1 MKCKQLA
8 LRVLSTAAVL
18 SIVSSI
24 AAPVFA
30 ETYYIGNGYDL
41 NIEARD
47 DGKVYVNDHEDQDGE
62 ITIKGSA
69 GEDSLSEKNAEKK
82 EQETGENSGTEKQSV
97 TEGTPE
103 EKTSAEEGKTKKQ
116 DTPSEDSDEGNDPAN
131 EIKKDDVPP
140 AGENPQPKENTEP
153 EEKMIKKESASG
165 GENAPAALQSTAALQ
180 SAPEE
185 NTSVESSPVSNV
197 IKVVNNW
204 AEKTLKITLENVNI
218 KVNKKDD
225 KAAMSVSG
233 SGDTEINLKGNNVLD
248 STLSSGHAG
257 LEKADTLNPAGEETG
272 NGGKLI
278 ITASDNEQS
287 LTAKGARWAA
297 GIGGRANGV
306 AHSKA
311 EITGIEI
318 NGGKIYAE
326 GDSGG
331 EMNNDGG
338 GAGIGG
344 GSWTIGKVTIN
355 GGDITATGGV
365 DGGAGI
371 GGGKNNAGFVTINGG
386 DITATGGAGGGA
398 GIGGGKS
405 GAGFVTI
412 NEGTIHATG
421 GNDEGCGVGSG
432 KWGRNSNININGGN
446 VTASSTLGGAGIGG
460 TYSKVTIASGNVHA
474 TGGASGKNSSGILG
488 GGAGIGG
495 YGADVI
501 ITGGNVTATGTEGG
515 AGIGTPG
522 GKNDSNIAPGTIKI
536 GGAAQVA
543 ATGGSAV
550 SNNTYNY
557 SYNAGAAIGNGSAPN
572 SDVKGEEVEVVT
584 DNSTTATIVR
594 NPAGTSAGH
603 QHTWKVTSHEDATTE
618 HPGETVYH
626 CACGADRTDY
636 SPALPTPEPDNDTN
650 SGTNSEAGYA
660 PLTVLGADSFEQT
673 TENDRLIITVPEESA
688 SLTGSLAALRELESS
703 GIRTLVFRTR
713 HCESSVRLAELTAQ
727 GSDEAVFVLSHSGEN
742 ASLTLD
748 GRDLTSLLA

>member
-41 NIEARD
+41 KIEAKE
-47 DGKVYVNDHEDQDGE
+47 DGKVYVNNHEDQDGE

-185 NTSVESSPVSNV
+185 NTSAESSPVSNV

-204 AEKTLKITLENVNI
+204 ADKILKITLDNVNI
-218 KVNKKDD
+218 KTKD
-225 KAAMSVSG
+225 KSTAAAMSVSG
-233 SGDTEINLKGNNVLD
+233 SGDTEINLKGDNTLD
-248 STLSSGHAG
+248 STSSSGHAG

-474 TGGASGKNSSGILG
+474 AGGASGKNSSGILG

-495 YGADVI
+495 YGADVT
-501 ITGGNVTATGTEGG
+501 ITGGSVTATGTEGG

-536 GGAAQVA
+536 GGKAQVA

-572 SDVKGEEVEVVT
+572 SNVKGEEVEVVT

-594 NPAGTSAGH
+594 NPAGTSADH
-603 QHTWKVTSHEDATTE
+603 QHTWKVTSHKDATTE

-636 SPALPTPEPDNDTN
+636 SPALPDN
-650 SGTNSEAGYA
+650 GTNSYA
-660 PLTVLGADSFEQT
+660 PLTVLGTDSFEQT

-748 GRDLTSLLA
+748 SRDLTSLLA

>member
-30 ETYYIGNGYDL
+30 ETYYIGNGHDL
-41 NIEARD
+41 NIEARE
-47 DGKVYVNDHEDQDGE
+47 DGKVYVNDHEDQDGK

-69 GEDSLSEKNAEKK
+69 GEDSLSEKNEENKK
-82 EQETGENSGTEKQSV
+82 QETGENSGAEKQSV
-97 TEGTPE
+97 TDGTPG
-103 EKTSAEEGKTKKQ
+103 EKTSAKEGETKKPDTLSENSDKGNEGKDLAKEKKE
-116 DTPSEDSDEGNDPAN
+116 TNAP
-131 EIKKDDVPP
+131 V
-140 AGENPQPKENTEP
+140 AGENSQPKDTAEP

-165 GENAPAALQSTAALQ
+165 SENALTALQSTAALQ
-180 SAPEE
+180 SGAAPRRAPEE
-185 NTSVESSPVSNV
+185 NTSAEKSPVSNV

-204 AEKTLKITLENVNI
+204 KNNILKITLDNVNI
-218 KVNKKDD
+218 KVDKKED

-233 SGDTEINLKGNNVLD
+233 SGDTEINLKGDNTLD
-248 STLSSGHAG
+248 STMSSGHAG

-272 NGGKLI
+272 NDGKLI
-278 ITASDNEQS
+278 ITACDNEQN

-355 GGDITATGGV
+355 GGDITAIGGV

-474 TGGASGKNSSGILG
+474 AGGASGKNSSGILG

-495 YGADVI
+495 YGADVT

-536 GGAAQVA
+536 GGTAQVA

-572 SDVKGEEVEVVT
+572 SNVKGEEVEVVT

-594 NPAGTSAGH
+594 NPAGTSADH
-603 QHTWKVTSHEDATTE
+603 QHTWKVTSHKDATTE

-636 SPALPTPEPDNDTN
+636 SPALPDN
-650 SGTNSEAGYA
+650 GTNSYA

-673 TENDRLIITVPEESA
+673 TENDRLIIAVPEESA
-688 SLTGSLAALRELESS
+688 SLTGSLASLRELESS

-713 HCESSVRLAELTAQ
+713 HCESSVRLADLTAQ

>member
-41 NIEARD
+41 KIEAKE

-69 GEDSLSEKNAEKK
+69 GEDSLSKKNEENK

-97 TEGTPE
+97 TEETPG
-103 EKTSAEEGKTKKQ
+103 EKNSAEEGKTKKP
-116 DTPSEDSDEGNDPAN
+116 DTPPENSDEGEDSAN
-131 EIKKDDVPP
+131 EKKKDDALP
-140 AGENPQPKENTEP
+140 AGENPQPKDTAEP

-165 GENAPAALQSTAALQ
+165 SENTPAALQSTVALQ

-185 NTSVESSPVSNV
+185 NTSAEKSPVSNV
-197 IKVVNNW
+197 INVVNNW
-204 AEKTLKITLENVNI
+204 ADKILKITLDNVNI

-233 SGDTEINLKGNNVLD
+233 SGDTEINLKGDNTLD
-248 STLSSGHAG
+248 SSQSSGHAG

-326 GDSGG
+326 GDSGS
-331 EMNNDGG
+331 EMNSD
-338 GAGIGG
+338 A
-344 GSWTIGKVTIN
+344 
-355 GGDITATGGV
+355 
-365 DGGAGI
+365 GGAGI

-405 GAGFVTI
+405 SAGFVTI
-412 NEGTIHATG
+412 NEGRIHATG
-421 GNDEGCGVGSG
+421 GNDEGCGIGSG

-460 TYSKVTIASGNVHA
+460 TYSKVTMTSGNVHA

-495 YGADVI
+495 YGADVT
-501 ITGGNVTATGTEGG
+501 ITGGNVTATGAEGG
-515 AGIGTPG
+515 AGIGNPG
-522 GKNDSNIAPGTIKI
+522 GKKDSNIAPGMIKI
-536 GGAAQVA
+536 GGTAQVT
-543 ATGGSAV
+543 ATGGNAV
-550 SNNTYNY
+550 SNSTYNY

-572 SDVKGEEVEVVT
+572 SNVKGEEVEVVT

-594 NPAGTSAGH
+594 NPAGTSADH

-626 CACGADRTDY
+626 CACGAARTDY
-636 SPALPTPEPDNDTN
+636 SPALPDNSTN
-650 SGTNSEAGYA
+650 SYA

-673 TENDRLIITVPEESA
+673 TENDRLIIAAPEESA
-688 SLTGSLAALRELESS
+688 SLTSSLASLRELESS

-713 HCESSVRLAELTAQ
+713 HCESSVRLADLTAQ
-727 GSDEAVFVLSHSGEN
+727 GSDEAVFVLSHSGAN

>member
-30 ETYYIGNGYDL
+30 ETYYIGNGHDL
-41 NIEARD
+41 KIEAK
-47 DGKVYVNDHEDQDGE
+47 DGKVYVNDHEDKDRE
-62 ITIKGSA
+62 ITIKG
-69 GEDSLSEKNAEKK
+69 GTGKDSLSEKSEEKK
-82 EQETGENSGTEKQSV
+82 EQETGENSGAEKQTV
-97 TEGTPE
+97 TEETSG
-103 EKTSAEEGKTKKQ
+103 EKTSAEEGETKKQ
-116 DTPSEDSDEGNDPAN
+116 DASSENSDEEKESAN
-131 EIKKDDVPP
+131 EKKKDDAPS
-140 AGENPQPKENTEP
+140 AGESPQPEDTAEP
-153 EEKMIKKESASG
+153 EEEMIKKESASG
-165 GENAPAALQSTAALQ
+165 SENAPKALQSTVATR

-185 NTSVESSPVSNV
+185 NTSAENSPVSNV
-197 IKVVNNW
+197 ISVVNNW
-204 AEKTLKITLENVNI
+204 ADKILKITLDNVNI

-233 SGDTEINLKGNNVLD
+233 SGDTEINLKGDNTLD
-248 STLSSGHAG
+248 SSQSSGHAG

-326 GDSGG
+326 GDSGS
-331 EMNNDGG
+331 EMNSDAG

-405 GAGFVTI
+405 SAGFVTI
-412 NEGTIHATG
+412 NEGRIHATG
-421 GNDEGCGVGSG
+421 GNDEGCGIGSG

-460 TYSKVTIASGNVHA
+460 TYSKVTMTSGNVHA

-495 YGADVI
+495 YGADVT
-501 ITGGNVTATGTEGG
+501 ITGGNVTATGAEGG
-515 AGIGTPG
+515 AGIGNPG
-522 GKNDSNIAPGTIKI
+522 GKKDSNIAPGMIKI
-536 GGAAQVA
+536 GGTAQVT
-543 ATGGSAV
+543 ATGGNAV
-550 SNNTYNY
+550 SNSTYNY

-572 SDVKGEEVEVVT
+572 SNVKGEEVEVVT
-584 DNSTTATIVR
+584 GNSTTATIVR
-594 NPAGTSAGH
+594 NPAGTSADH

-636 SPALPTPEPDNDTN
+636 SPALPDN
-650 SGTNSEAGYA
+650 GTNSYA

-673 TENDRLIITVPEESA
+673 TENDRLIIAAPEESA
-688 SLTGSLAALRELESS
+688 SLTGSLASLRELESS

-713 HCESSVRLAELTAQ
+713 HCESSVRLADLTAQ
-727 GSDEAVFVLSHSGEN
+727 GSDEAVFVLSHSGAN

>member
-41 NIEARD
+41 KIEAKE

-82 EQETGENSGTEKQSV
+82 EQETGENSGAEKQSV
-97 TEGTPE
+97 TEGTPG
-103 EKTSAEEGKTKKQ
+103 EKTSAEEGETKKP
-116 DTPSEDSDEGNDPAN
+116 DTPPENSDEGNDPAN

-153 EEKMIKKESASG
+153 EEKMIKEESASG
-165 GENAPAALQSTAALQ
+165 SENALTALQSTAALQ
-180 SAPEE
+180 SGAALRSAPEE
-185 NTSVESSPVSNV
+185 NTSAEKSPVSNV
-197 IKVVNNW
+197 INVVNNW
-204 AEKTLKITLENVNI
+204 KNNILKITLDNVNI
-218 KVNKKDD
+218 KTKD
-225 KAAMSVSG
+225 KSTAAAMSVSG
-233 SGDTEINLKGNNVLD
+233 SGDTEINLKGDNTLD
-248 STLSSGHAG
+248 STSSSGHAG

-460 TYSKVTIASGNVHA
+460 TYSKVTITSGNVHA

-495 YGADVI
+495 YGADVT

-536 GGAAQVA
+536 GGKAQVA

-572 SDVKGEEVEVVT
+572 SNVKGEEVEVVT

-594 NPAGTSAGH
+594 NPAGTSADH
-603 QHTWKVTSHEDATTE
+603 QHTWKVTSHKDATTE

-636 SPALPTPEPDNDTN
+636 SPALPDN
-650 SGTNSEAGYA
+650 GTNSYA

-688 SLTGSLAALRELESS
+688 SLTGSLASLRELESS

-748 GRDLTSLLA
+748 SRDLTSLLA

>member
-1 MKCKQLA
+1 M
-8 LRVLSTAAVL
+8 
-18 SIVSSI
+18 
-24 AAPVFA
+24 
-30 ETYYIGNGYDL
+30 
-41 NIEARD
+41 
-47 DGKVYVNDHEDQDGE
+47 
-62 ITIKGSA
+62 
-69 GEDSLSEKNAEKK
+69 
-82 EQETGENSGTEKQSV
+82 
-97 TEGTPE
+97 
-103 EKTSAEEGKTKKQ
+103 
-116 DTPSEDSDEGNDPAN
+116 
-131 EIKKDDVPP
+131 
-140 AGENPQPKENTEP
+140 
-153 EEKMIKKESASG
+153 
-165 GENAPAALQSTAALQ
+165 
-180 SAPEE
+180 
-185 NTSVESSPVSNV
+185 
-197 IKVVNNW
+197 
-204 AEKTLKITLENVNI
+204 
-218 KVNKKDD
+218 
-225 KAAMSVSG
+225 
-233 SGDTEINLKGNNVLD
+233 
-248 STLSSGHAG
+248 
-257 LEKADTLNPAGEETG
+257 
-272 NGGKLI
+272 
-278 ITASDNEQS
+278 
-287 LTAKGARWAA
+287 
-297 GIGGRANGV
+297 
-306 AHSKA
+306 
-311 EITGIEI
+311 
-318 NGGKIYAE
+318 
-326 GDSGG
+326 
-331 EMNNDGG
+331 
-338 GAGIGG
+338 
-344 GSWTIGKVTIN
+344 
-355 GGDITATGGV
+355 
-365 DGGAGI
+365 
-371 GGGKNNAGFVTINGG
+371 TINGG

-412 NEGTIHATG
+412 NGGTIHATG

-474 TGGASGKNSSGILG
+474 AGGASGKNSSGILG

-495 YGADVI
+495 YGADVT
-501 ITGGNVTATGTEGG
+501 ITGGSVTATGTEGG

-536 GGAAQVA
+536 GGKAQVA

-594 NPAGTSAGH
+594 NPAGTSADH
-603 QHTWKVTSHEDATTE
+603 QHTWKVTGHKDATTE

-626 CACGADRTDY
+626 CECGADRTDY
-636 SPALPTPEPDNDTN
+636 SPALPDN
-650 SGTNSEAGYA
+650 GTNSYA

>member
-41 NIEARD
+41 KIEAKE

-69 GEDSLSEKNAEKK
+69 GEDSLSKKNEENK
-82 EQETGENSGTEKQSV
+82 EQETVENSGTEKQSV
-97 TEGTPE
+97 TEGTPG
-103 EKTSAEEGKTKKQ
+103 EKTSAEEGETNKP
-116 DTPSEDSDEGNDPAN
+116 DTPPENSDEGKDSAN

-140 AGENPQPKENTEP
+140 AGENLHPEDTTEP

-165 GENAPAALQSTAALQ
+165 SENTPAALQSTAALQ

-185 NTSVESSPVSNV
+185 NTSAEKSPVSNV
-197 IKVVNNW
+197 INVVNNW
-204 AEKTLKITLENVNI
+204 ADKILKITLDNVNI
-218 KVNKKDD
+218 KVNKEDD

-233 SGDTEINLKGNNVLD
+233 SGDTEINLKGDNTLD
-248 STLSSGHAG
+248 SSQSSGHAG

-326 GDSGG
+326 GDSGS
-331 EMNNDGG
+331 EMNSDAG

-405 GAGFVTI
+405 SAGFVTI
-412 NEGTIHATG
+412 NEGRIHATG
-421 GNDEGCGVGSG
+421 GNDEGCGIGSG

-460 TYSKVTIASGNVHA
+460 TYSKVTLTSGNVHA

-495 YGADVI
+495 YGADVT
-501 ITGGNVTATGTEGG
+501 ITGGNVTATGAEGG
-515 AGIGTPG
+515 AGIGNPG
-522 GKNDSNIAPGTIKI
+522 GKKDSNIAPGMIKI
-536 GGAAQVA
+536 GGTAQVT
-543 ATGGSAV
+543 ATGGNAV
-550 SNNTYNY
+550 SNSTYNY

-572 SDVKGEEVEVVT
+572 SNVKGEEVEVVT

-603 QHTWKVTSHEDATTE
+603 RHNWKVTSHEDATTE

-626 CACGADRTDY
+626 CACGAARTDY
-636 SPALPTPEPDNDTN
+636 SPALPDNSTN
-650 SGTNSEAGYA
+650 SYA

-673 TENDRLIITVPEESA
+673 TENDRLIIAAPEESA
-688 SLTGSLAALRELESS
+688 SLTGSLASLRELESS

-713 HCESSVRLAELTAQ
+713 HCESSVRLADLTAQ
-727 GSDEAVFVLSHSGEN
+727 GSDEAVFVLSHSGAN

>member
-41 NIEARD
+41 KIEAKE

-69 GEDSLSEKNAEKK
+69 GEDSLSEKNEENKK
-82 EQETGENSGTEKQSV
+82 QETVENSGTEKQSV
-97 TEGTPE
+97 TEETPG
-103 EKTSAEEGKTKKQ
+103 EKTSAEEGKTEKQ
-116 DTPSEDSDEGNDPAN
+116 DTPPENSDEGNDPAN
-131 EIKKDDVPP
+131 EIKKDDAPP
-140 AGENPQPKENTEP
+140 AGENPQPKDTAEP

-165 GENAPAALQSTAALQ
+165 SENTPAALQSTAALQ

-185 NTSVESSPVSNV
+185 NTSAEKSPVSNV
-197 IKVVNNW
+197 INVVNNW
-204 AEKTLKITLENVNI
+204 ADKILKITLDNVNI

-233 SGDTEINLKGNNVLD
+233 SGDTEINLKGDNTLD
-248 STLSSGHAG
+248 SSQSSGHAG

-326 GDSGG
+326 GDSGS
-331 EMNNDGG
+331 EMNSDAG

-371 GGGKNNAGFVTINGG
+371 GGGKNNAGFVTL
-386 DITATGGAGGGA
+386 
-398 GIGGGKS
+398 
-405 GAGFVTI
+405 
-412 NEGTIHATG
+412 NEGRIHATG
-421 GNDEGCGVGSG
+421 GNDEGCGIGSG

-460 TYSKVTIASGNVHA
+460 TYSKVTMTSGNVHA

-495 YGADVI
+495 YGADVT
-501 ITGGNVTATGTEGG
+501 ITGGNVTATGAEGG
-515 AGIGTPG
+515 AGIGNPG
-522 GKNDSNIAPGTIKI
+522 GKKDSNIAPGMIKI
-536 GGAAQVA
+536 GGTAQVT
-543 ATGGSAV
+543 ATGGNAV
-550 SNNTYNY
+550 SNSTYNY

-572 SDVKGEEVEVVT
+572 SNVKGEEVEVVT

-594 NPAGTSAGH
+594 NPAGTSADH

-626 CACGADRTDY
+626 CACGAARTDY
-636 SPALPTPEPDNDTN
+636 SPALPDNSTN
-650 SGTNSEAGYA
+650 SYA

-673 TENDRLIITVPEESA
+673 TENDRLIIAAPEESA
-688 SLTGSLAALRELESS
+688 SLTGSLASLRELESS

-713 HCESSVRLAELTAQ
+713 HCESSVRLADLTVQ
-727 GSDEAVFVLSHSGEN
+727 GSDEAVFVLSHSGAN

>member
-30 ETYYIGNGYDL
+30 ETYYIGNGHDL
-41 NIEARD
+41 KIEARN
-47 DGKVYVNDHEDQDGE
+47 DGEVYVNGHKDQDGE
-62 ITIKGSA
+62 ITINGGTGK
-69 GEDSLSEKNAEKK
+69 DSLSEDKK
-82 EQETGENSGTEKQSV
+82 EQETGENSGAEKQTV
-97 TEGTPE
+97 TEETPE

-116 DTPSEDSDEGNDPAN
+116 DTPSENSDEGKESAN
-131 EIKKDDVPP
+131 EKKKGDAPA
-140 AGENPQPKENTEP
+140 AGENPQPEDTAEP
-153 EEKMIKKESASG
+153 EDKAVKKEPASG
-165 GENAPAALQSTAALQ
+165 SENAPAALQSTAAPR

-185 NTSVESSPVSNV
+185 NTSVEKSPVSNV
-197 IKVVNNW
+197 INVVNNW
-204 AEKTLKITLENVNI
+204 ADKILKITLENVNI

-233 SGDTEINLKGNNVLD
+233 SGDTEVDLVGNNVLD
-248 STLSSGHAG
+248 SSQSSGHAG
-257 LEKADTLNPAGEETG
+257 LEKATTIDTKGDKTND
-272 NGGKLI
+272 GGKLI
-278 ITASDNEQS
+278 IDASDNEQS
-287 LTAKGARWAA
+287 LTAKGATWAA
-297 GIGGRANGV
+297 GIGGRAYGV
-306 AHSKA
+306 SHSKA

-331 EMNNDGG
+331 AVNNDAG

-355 GGDITATGGV
+355 GGDITAIGGV

-398 GIGGGKS
+398 GIGGGRGS
-405 GAGFVTI
+405 AGFVTI
-412 NEGTIHATG
+412 NKGTINATG
-421 GNDEGCGVGSG
+421 GNDEGCGIGSG

-460 TYSKVTIASGNVHA
+460 TYSKVTMTSGNVHA

-495 YGADVI
+495 YGADVT

-515 AGIGTPG
+515 AGIGNPG
-522 GKNDSNIAPGTIKI
+522 GKKDSNIAPGTIKI
-536 GGAAQVA
+536 GGTAQVT
-543 ATGGSAV
+543 ATGGKAV
-550 SNNTYNY
+550 SNSTGNY

-594 NPAGTSAGH
+594 NPAGTSADH
-603 QHTWKVTSHEDATTE
+603 QHTWKVTGHKDATTE

-626 CACGADRTDY
+626 CACGAARTDY
-636 SPALPTPEPDNDTN
+636 SPALPDNSTN
-650 SGTNSEAGYA
+650 SYA

-673 TENDRLIITVPEESA
+673 TENDRLIIAAPEESA
-688 SLTGSLAALRELESS
+688 SLTGSLASLRELESS

-713 HCESSVRLAELTAQ
+713 HCESSVRLADLTAQ
-727 GSDEAVFVLSHSGEN
+727 GSDEAVFVLSHSGAN

>member
-41 NIEARD
+41 KIEAKE

-69 GEDSLSEKNAEKK
+69 GEDSLSEKNEENKK
-82 EQETGENSGTEKQSV
+82 QETVENSGTEKQSV
-97 TEGTPE
+97 TEETPG
-103 EKTSAEEGKTKKQ
+103 EKTSAEEGKTEKQ
-116 DTPSEDSDEGNDPAN
+116 DTPPENSDEGNDPAN
-131 EIKKDDVPP
+131 EIKKDDAPP
-140 AGENPQPKENTEP
+140 AGENPQPKDTAEP

-165 GENAPAALQSTAALQ
+165 SENTPAALQSTAALQ

-185 NTSVESSPVSNV
+185 NTSAEKSPVSNV
-197 IKVVNNW
+197 INVVNNW
-204 AEKTLKITLENVNI
+204 ADKILKITLDNVNI

-233 SGDTEINLKGNNVLD
+233 SGDTEINLKGDNTLD
-248 STLSSGHAG
+248 SSQSSGHAG

-326 GDSGG
+326 GDSGS
-331 EMNNDGG
+331 EMNSDAG

-355 GGDITATGGV
+355 GGDITATGG
-365 DGGAGI
+365 
-371 GGGKNNAGFVTINGG
+371 
-386 DITATGGAGGGA
+386 AGGGA

-405 GAGFVTI
+405 SAGFVTI
-412 NEGTIHATG
+412 NEGRIHATG
-421 GNDEGCGVGSG
+421 GNDEGCGIGSG

-460 TYSKVTIASGNVHA
+460 TYSKVTMTSGNVHA

-495 YGADVI
+495 YGADVT
-501 ITGGNVTATGTEGG
+501 ITGGNVTATGAEGG
-515 AGIGTPG
+515 AGIGNPG
-522 GKNDSNIAPGTIKI
+522 GKKDSNIAPGMIKI
-536 GGAAQVA
+536 GGTAQVT
-543 ATGGSAV
+543 ATGGNAV
-550 SNNTYNY
+550 SNSTYNY

-572 SDVKGEEVEVVT
+572 SNVKGEEVEVVT

-603 QHTWKVTSHEDATTE
+603 RHNWKVTSHEDATTE

-626 CACGADRTDY
+626 CACGAARTDY
-636 SPALPTPEPDNDTN
+636 SPALPDNSTN
-650 SGTNSEAGYA
+650 SYA

-673 TENDRLIITVPEESA
+673 TENDRLIIAAPEESA
-688 SLTGSLAALRELESS
+688 SLTGSLASLRELESS

-713 HCESSVRLAELTAQ
+713 HCESSVRLADLTAQ
-727 GSDEAVFVLSHSGEN
+727 GSDEAVFVLSHSGAN

>member
-1 MKCKQLA
+1 MRAYQLPGFGPGRSCRGCVKSNRRFFMKCKQLA

-41 NIEARD
+41 KIEAKE

-69 GEDSLSEKNAEKK
+69 GADSLSEKNEENKK
-82 EQETGENSGTEKQSV
+82 QETVENSGTEKQSV
-97 TEGTPE
+97 TEETPG
-103 EKTSAEEGKTKKQ
+103 EKTSAEEGKTEKQ
-116 DTPSEDSDEGNDPAN
+116 DTPPENSDEGNDPAN
-131 EIKKDDVPP
+131 EIKKDDAPP
-140 AGENPQPKENTEP
+140 AGENPQPKDTAEP

-165 GENAPAALQSTAALQ
+165 SENTPAALQSTAALQ

-185 NTSVESSPVSNV
+185 NTSAEKSPVSNV
-197 IKVVNNW
+197 INVVNNW
-204 AEKTLKITLENVNI
+204 ADKILKITLDNVNI

-233 SGDTEINLKGNNVLD
+233 SGDTEINLKGDNTLD
-248 STLSSGHAG
+248 SSQSSGHAG

-326 GDSGG
+326 GDSGS
-331 EMNNDGG
+331 EMNSDAG

-355 GGDITATGGV
+355 GGDITATGG
-365 DGGAGI
+365 
-371 GGGKNNAGFVTINGG
+371 
-386 DITATGGAGGGA
+386 AGGGA

-405 GAGFVTI
+405 SAGFVTI
-412 NEGTIHATG
+412 NEGRIHATG
-421 GNDEGCGVGSG
+421 GNDEGCGIGSG

-460 TYSKVTIASGNVHA
+460 TYSKVTMTSGNVHA

-495 YGADVI
+495 YGADVT
-501 ITGGNVTATGTEGG
+501 ITGGNVTATGAEGG
-515 AGIGTPG
+515 AGIGNPG
-522 GKNDSNIAPGTIKI
+522 GKKDSNIAPGMIKI
-536 GGAAQVA
+536 GGTAQVT
-543 ATGGSAV
+543 ATGGNAV
-550 SNNTYNY
+550 SNSTYNY

-572 SDVKGEEVEVVT
+572 SNVKGEEVEVVT

-603 QHTWKVTSHEDATTE
+603 RHNWKVTSHEDATTE

-626 CACGADRTDY
+626 CACGAARTDY
-636 SPALPTPEPDNDTN
+636 SPALPDNSTN
-650 SGTNSEAGYA
+650 SYA

-673 TENDRLIITVPEESA
+673 TENDRLIIAAPEESA
-688 SLTGSLAALRELESS
+688 SLTGSLASLRELESS

-713 HCESSVRLAELTAQ
+713 HCESSVRLADLTAQ
-727 GSDEAVFVLSHSGEN
+727 GSDEAVFVLSHSGAN

>member
-30 ETYYIGNGYDL
+30 ETYYIGNNYDL
-41 NIEARD
+41 KIEAKD
-47 DGKVYVNDHEDQDGE
+47 DGKVYVNDHEDKDGE
-62 ITIKGSA
+62 ITIKG
-69 GEDSLSEKNAEKK
+69 GTGKDSLSEKNEEKK
-82 EQETGENSGTEKQSV
+82 EQETGENSGAEKQNV
-97 TEGTPE
+97 TEETPG
-103 EKTSAEEGKTKKQ
+103 EKTSADEGETKKQ
-116 DTPSEDSDEGNDPAN
+116 DAPSENSDEGKDSAN
-131 EIKKDDVPP
+131 ENKKDDVPA
-140 AGENPQPKENTEP
+140 AGESPQPKDAAEP
-153 EEKMIKKESASG
+153 EEKTIKKGSASG
-165 GENAPAALQSTAALQ
+165 SETAPETLQSTAATRSGAAPQ
-180 SAPEE
+180 SEPEE
-185 NTSVESSPVSNV
+185 NTSAEKSPVSNV
-197 IKVVNNW
+197 INVVNNW
-204 AEKTLKITLENVNI
+204 ADKILKITLDNVNI
-218 KVNKKDD
+218 KVDSKAD

-233 SGDTEINLKGNNVLD
+233 SGDTEVNLVGNNVLD
-248 STLSSGHAG
+248 SSQSSGHAG
-257 LEKADTLNPAGEETG
+257 LEKATTIDTTG
-272 NGGKLI
+272 NKTNDGGKLI
-278 ITASDNEQS
+278 IDASDNEQS
-287 LTAKGARWAA
+287 LTAKGATWAA
-297 GIGGRANGV
+297 GIGGRAYGV

-326 GDSGG
+326 GDSCGAK
-331 EMNNDGG
+331 NNDAG

-355 GGDITATGGV
+355 GGDITAIGGV

-398 GIGGGKS
+398 GIGGGRGS
-405 GAGFVTI
+405 AGFVTI
-412 NEGTIHATG
+412 NKGTINATG
-421 GNDEGCGVGSG
+421 GNDEGCGIGSG

-460 TYSKVTIASGNVHA
+460 TYSKVTITSGNVHA

-495 YGADVI
+495 YGADVT
-501 ITGGNVTATGTEGG
+501 ITGGNVTATGTDGG
-515 AGIGTPG
+515 AGIGNPG
-522 GKNDSNIAPGTIKI
+522 GKKDSNIAPGTIKI
-536 GGAAQVA
+536 GGTAQVT
-543 ATGGSAV
+543 ATGGKAV
-550 SNNTYNY
+550 SNSTDNY
-557 SYNAGAAIGNGSAPN
+557 SYNAGAAIGNGSAPDSN
-572 SDVKGEEVEVVT
+572 VKGEEVEVVT

-594 NPAGTSAGH
+594 NPAGTSADH
-603 QHTWKVTSHEDATTE
+603 QHTWKVTGHKDATTE

-626 CACGADRTDY
+626 CECGADRTDY
-636 SPALPTPEPDNDTN
+636 SPALPDN
-650 SGTNSEAGYA
+650 GTNSYA

-713 HCESSVRLAELTAQ
+713 HCESSVQLADLTAQ
-727 GSDEAVFVLSHSGEN
+727 GSDETVFVLSHSGEN

-748 GRDLTSLLA
+748 GRDLTGLLA

>member
-41 NIEARD
+41 KIEAKE

-69 GEDSLSEKNAEKK
+69 GEDSLSKKNEENK
-82 EQETGENSGTEKQSV
+82 EQETVENSGTEKQSV
-97 TEGTPE
+97 TEGTPG
-103 EKTSAEEGKTKKQ
+103 EKTSAEEGETNKP
-116 DTPSEDSDEGNDPAN
+116 DTPPENSDEGKDSAN

-140 AGENPQPKENTEP
+140 AGENLHPEDTTEP

-165 GENAPAALQSTAALQ
+165 SENTPAALQSTAALQ

-185 NTSVESSPVSNV
+185 NTSAEKSPVSNV
-197 IKVVNNW
+197 INVVNNW
-204 AEKTLKITLENVNI
+204 ADKILKITLDNVNI

-233 SGDTEINLKGNNVLD
+233 SGDTEINLKGDNTLD
-248 STLSSGHAG
+248 SSQSSGHAG

-326 GDSGG
+326 GDSGS
-331 EMNNDGG
+331 EMNSDAG

-371 GGGKNNAGFVTINGG
+371 GGGKN
-386 DITATGGAGGGA
+386 
-398 GIGGGKS
+398 S
-405 GAGFVTI
+405 AGFVTI
-412 NEGTIHATG
+412 NEGRIHATG
-421 GNDEGCGVGSG
+421 GNDEGCGIGSG

-460 TYSKVTIASGNVHA
+460 TYSKVTMTSGNVHA

-495 YGADVI
+495 YGADVT
-501 ITGGNVTATGTEGG
+501 ITGGNVTATGAEGG
-515 AGIGTPG
+515 AGIGNPG
-522 GKNDSNIAPGTIKI
+522 GKKDSNIAPGMIKI
-536 GGAAQVA
+536 GGTAQVT
-543 ATGGSAV
+543 ATGGNAV
-550 SNNTYNY
+550 SNSTYNY

-572 SDVKGEEVEVVT
+572 SNVKGEEVEVVT

-603 QHTWKVTSHEDATTE
+603 RHNWKVTSHEDATTE

-626 CACGADRTDY
+626 CACGAARTDY
-636 SPALPTPEPDNDTN
+636 SPALPDNSTN
-650 SGTNSEAGYA
+650 SYA

-673 TENDRLIITVPEESA
+673 TENDRLIIAAPEESA
-688 SLTGSLAALRELESS
+688 SLTGSLASLRELESS

-713 HCESSVRLAELTAQ
+713 HCESSVRLADLTAQ
-727 GSDEAVFVLSHSGEN
+727 GSDEAVFVLSHSGAN

>member
-41 NIEARD
+41 KIEAKE

-69 GEDSLSEKNAEKK
+69 GEDSLSKKNEENK

-97 TEGTPE
+97 TEETPG
-103 EKTSAEEGKTKKQ
+103 EKTSAEEGETNKP
-116 DTPSEDSDEGNDPAN
+116 DTPPENSDEGNDPAN
-131 EIKKDDVPP
+131 EIKKDDAPP

-153 EEKMIKKESASG
+153 KEKMIKKESAPG
-165 GENAPAALQSTAALQ
+165 GENAPTALQSTAALQ
-180 SAPEE
+180 SGAAPRRAPEE
-185 NTSVESSPVSNV
+185 NTSAEKSPVSNV
-197 IKVVNNW
+197 INVVNNW
-204 AEKTLKITLENVNI
+204 ADKILKITLDNVNI

-233 SGDTEINLKGNNVLD
+233 SGDTEINLKGDNTLD
-248 STLSSGHAG
+248 SSQSSGHAG

-306 AHSKA
+306 AYSKA

-326 GDSGG
+326 GDSGS
-331 EMNNDGG
+331 EMNSDAG

-405 GAGFVTI
+405 SAGFVTI
-412 NEGTIHATG
+412 NEGRIHATG
-421 GNDEGCGVGSG
+421 GNDEGCGIGSG

-460 TYSKVTIASGNVHA
+460 TYSKVTMTSGNVHA

-495 YGADVI
+495 YGADVT
-501 ITGGNVTATGTEGG
+501 ITGGNVTATGAEGG

-536 GGAAQVA
+536 GGAAQVT

-594 NPAGTSAGH
+594 NPAGTSADH
-603 QHTWKVTSHEDATTE
+603 QHTWKVTGHKDATTE

-626 CACGADRTDY
+626 CECGADRTDY
-636 SPALPTPEPDNDTN
+636 SPALPDN
-650 SGTNSEAGYA
+650 GTNSYA

-673 TENDRLIITVPEESA
+673 TENDRLIIAVPEESA
-688 SLTGSLAALRELESS
+688 SLTGSLASLRELESS

-713 HCESSVRLAELTAQ
+713 HCESSVRLADLTVQ

>member
-41 NIEARD
+41 KIEAKE

-69 GEDSLSEKNAEKK
+69 GEDSLSEKNEENKK
-82 EQETGENSGTEKQSV
+82 QETVENSGTEKQSV
-97 TEGTPE
+97 TEETPG
-103 EKTSAEEGKTKKQ
+103 EKTSAEEGKTEKQ
-116 DTPSEDSDEGNDPAN
+116 DTPPENSDEGNDPAN
-131 EIKKDDVPP
+131 EIKKDDAPP
-140 AGENPQPKENTEP
+140 AGENPQPKDTAEP

-165 GENAPAALQSTAALQ
+165 SENTPAALQSTAALQ

-185 NTSVESSPVSNV
+185 NTSAEKSPVSNV
-197 IKVVNNW
+197 INVVNNW
-204 AEKTLKITLENVNI
+204 ADKILKITLDNVNI

-233 SGDTEINLKGNNVLD
+233 SGDTEINLKGDNTLD
-248 STLSSGHAG
+248 SSQSSGHAG

-278 ITASDNEQS
+278 ITACDNEQN

-355 GGDITATGGV
+355 GGDITAIGGV

-474 TGGASGKNSSGILG
+474 AGGASGKNSSGILG

-495 YGADVI
+495 YGADVT

-536 GGAAQVA
+536 GGKAQVA

-572 SDVKGEEVEVVT
+572 SNVKGEEVEVVT

-594 NPAGTSAGH
+594 NPAGTSADH
-603 QHTWKVTSHEDATTE
+603 QHTWKVTSHKDATTE

-636 SPALPTPEPDNDTN
+636 SPALPDN
-650 SGTNSEAGYA
+650 GTNSYA

-713 HCESSVRLAELTAQ
+713 HCESSVRLADLTAQ

>member
-41 NIEARD
+41 KIEAKE

-69 GEDSLSEKNAEKK
+69 GEDSLSKKNEENK

-97 TEGTPE
+97 TEETPG
-103 EKTSAEEGKTKKQ
+103 EKNSAEEGKTKKP
-116 DTPSEDSDEGNDPAN
+116 DTPPENSDEGEDSAN
-131 EIKKDDVPP
+131 EKKKDDALP
-140 AGENPQPKENTEP
+140 AGENPQPKDTAEP

-165 GENAPAALQSTAALQ
+165 SENTPAALQSTVALQ

-185 NTSVESSPVSNV
+185 NTSAEKSPVSNV
-197 IKVVNNW
+197 INVVNNW
-204 AEKTLKITLENVNI
+204 ADKILKITLDNVNI

-233 SGDTEINLKGNNVLD
+233 SGDTEINLKGDNTLD
-248 STLSSGHAG
+248 SSQSSGHAG

-326 GDSGG
+326 GDSGS
-331 EMNNDGG
+331 EMNSDAG

-371 GGGKNNAGFVTINGG
+371 GGGKNNAGFVTIN
-386 DITATGGAGGGA
+386 
-398 GIGGGKS
+398 
-405 GAGFVTI
+405 
-412 NEGTIHATG
+412 EGRIHATG
-421 GNDEGCGVGSG
+421 GNDEGCGIGSG

-460 TYSKVTIASGNVHA
+460 TYSKVTMTSGNVHA

-495 YGADVI
+495 YGADVT
-501 ITGGNVTATGTEGG
+501 ITGGNVTATGAEGG
-515 AGIGTPG
+515 AGIGNPG
-522 GKNDSNIAPGTIKI
+522 GKKDSNIAPGMIKI
-536 GGAAQVA
+536 GGTAQVT
-543 ATGGSAV
+543 ATGGNAV
-550 SNNTYNY
+550 SNSTYNY

-572 SDVKGEEVEVVT
+572 SNVKGEEVEVVT

-594 NPAGTSAGH
+594 NPAGTSADH

-626 CACGADRTDY
+626 CACGAARTDY
-636 SPALPTPEPDNDTN
+636 SPALPDNSTN
-650 SGTNSEAGYA
+650 SYA

-673 TENDRLIITVPEESA
+673 TENDRLIIAAPEESA
-688 SLTGSLAALRELESS
+688 SLTGSLASLRELESS

-713 HCESSVRLAELTAQ
+713 HCESSVRLADLTAQ
-727 GSDEAVFVLSHSGEN
+727 GSDEAVFVLSHSGAN

>member
-1 MKCKQLA
+1 MKRKQLA

-30 ETYYIGNGYDL
+30 ETYYIGNGHDL
-41 NIEARD
+41 KIEAKD
-47 DGKVYVNDHEDQDGE
+47 DGKVYVNDHEDKDGE

-165 GENAPAALQSTAALQ
+165 GENAPTALQSTAALQ
-180 SAPEE
+180 SGAALQSAPEG

-272 NGGKLI
+272 NDGKLI

-297 GIGGRANGV
+297 CIGGRANGV

-311 EITGIEI
+311 EITGIVI

-326 GDSGG
+326 GDSGS
-331 EMNNDGG
+331 EMNSDAG

-371 GGGKNNAGFVTINGG
+371 GGGKNNAGFVTIN
-386 DITATGGAGGGA
+386 
-398 GIGGGKS
+398 
-405 GAGFVTI
+405 
-412 NEGTIHATG
+412 EGRIHATG
-421 GNDEGCGVGSG
+421 GNDEGCGIGSG

-460 TYSKVTIASGNVHA
+460 TYSKVTMTSGNVHA

-495 YGADVI
+495 YGADVT
-501 ITGGNVTATGTEGG
+501 ITGGNVTATGAEGG
-515 AGIGTPG
+515 AGIGNPG
-522 GKNDSNIAPGTIKI
+522 GKKDSNIAPGMIKI
-536 GGAAQVA
+536 GGTAQVT
-543 ATGGSAV
+543 ATGGNAV
-550 SNNTYNY
+550 SNSTYNY

-572 SDVKGEEVEVVT
+572 SNVKGEEVEVVT

-594 NPAGTSAGH
+594 NPAGTSADH

-636 SPALPTPEPDNDTN
+636 SPALPDN
-650 SGTNSEAGYA
+650 GTNSYA

-673 TENDRLIITVPEESA
+673 TENDRLIIAAPEESA
-688 SLTGSLAALRELESS
+688 SLTGSLASLRELESS

-713 HCESSVRLAELTAQ
+713 HCESSVRLADLTAQ

>member
-41 NIEARD
+41 KIEAKE

-69 GEDSLSEKNAEKK
+69 GEDSLSKKNEENK
-82 EQETGENSGTEKQSV
+82 EQETVENSGTEKQSV
-97 TEGTPE
+97 TEGTPG
-103 EKTSAEEGKTKKQ
+103 EKTSAEEGETNKP
-116 DTPSEDSDEGNDPAN
+116 DTPPENSDEGKDSAN

-140 AGENPQPKENTEP
+140 AGENLHPEDTTEP

-165 GENAPAALQSTAALQ
+165 SENTPAALQSTAALQ

-185 NTSVESSPVSNV
+185 NTSAEKSPVSNV
-197 IKVVNNW
+197 INVVNNW
-204 AEKTLKITLENVNI
+204 ADKILKITLDNVNI
-218 KVNKKDD
+218 KVNKKDDKAKDD

-233 SGDTEINLKGNNVLD
+233 SGDTEINLKGDNTLD
-248 STLSSGHAG
+248 SSQSSGHAG

-326 GDSGG
+326 GDSGS
-331 EMNNDGG
+331 EMYSDAG

-355 GGDITATGGV
+355 GGDITATGG
-365 DGGAGI
+365 
-371 GGGKNNAGFVTINGG
+371 
-386 DITATGGAGGGA
+386 AGGGA

-405 GAGFVTI
+405 SAGFVTI
-412 NEGTIHATG
+412 NEGRIHATG
-421 GNDEGCGVGSG
+421 GNDEGCGIGSG

-460 TYSKVTIASGNVHA
+460 TYSKVTMTSGNVNA

-495 YGADVI
+495 YGADVT
-501 ITGGNVTATGTEGG
+501 ITGGNVTATGAEGG
-515 AGIGTPG
+515 AGIGNPG
-522 GKNDSNIAPGTIKI
+522 GKEDSNIAPGMIKI
-536 GGAAQVA
+536 GGTAQVT
-543 ATGGSAV
+543 ATGGNAV
-550 SNNTYNY
+550 SNYNY

-572 SDVKGEEVEVVT
+572 SNVKGEEVEVVT

-603 QHTWKVTSHEDATTE
+603 RHNWKVTSHEDATTE

-626 CACGADRTDY
+626 CGCGAARTDY
-636 SPALPTPEPDNDTN
+636 SPALPDNSTN
-650 SGTNSEAGYA
+650 SYA

-673 TENDRLIITVPEESA
+673 TENDRLIIAAPEESA
-688 SLTGSLAALRELESS
+688 SLTGSLASLRELESS

-713 HCESSVRLAELTAQ
+713 HCESSVRLADLTAQ
-727 GSDEAVFVLSHSGEN
+727 GSDEAVFVLSHSGAN

>member
-30 ETYYIGNGYDL
+30 ETYYIGNGHDL
-41 NIEARD
+41 NIEARE
-47 DGKVYVNDHEDQDGE
+47 DGKVYVNDHEDKDGK

-69 GEDSLSEKNAEKK
+69 GEDSLSEKNEENKK
-82 EQETGENSGTEKQSV
+82 QETGENSGAEKQSV
-97 TEGTPE
+97 TDGTPG
-103 EKTSAEEGKTKKQ
+103 EKTSAEEGETKKQ
-116 DTPSEDSDEGNDPAN
+116 DTPSENSDEGKESVN
-131 EIKKDDVPP
+131 EKKKDDAPA
-140 AGENPQPKENTEP
+140 AGEKTQPEDTAEP
-153 EEKMIKKESASG
+153 EEKTVKKESASG
-165 GENAPAALQSTAALQ
+165 GENALTALQSGAALR

-185 NTSVESSPVSNV
+185 NTSAEKSPVSNV

-204 AEKTLKITLENVNI
+204 KNNILKITLDNVNI
-218 KVNKKDD
+218 KVDKKED

-248 STLSSGHAG
+248 STVSSGHAG

-272 NGGKLI
+272 NDGKLI
-278 ITASDNEQS
+278 ITACDNEQN

-331 EMNNDGG
+331 EMNND
-338 GAGIGG
+338 
-344 GSWTIGKVTIN
+344 
-355 GGDITATGGV
+355 
-365 DGGAGI
+365 
-371 GGGKNNAGFVTINGG
+371 
-386 DITATGGAGGGA
+386 GGGA

-474 TGGASGKNSSGILG
+474 AGGASGKNSSGILG

-495 YGADVI
+495 YGADVT
-501 ITGGNVTATGTEGG
+501 ITGGSVTATGTEGG

-536 GGAAQVA
+536 GGKAQVA

-572 SDVKGEEVEVVT
+572 SNVKGEEVEVVT

-594 NPAGTSAGH
+594 NPAGTSADH
-603 QHTWKVTSHEDATTE
+603 QHTWKVTSHKDATTE

-636 SPALPTPEPDNDTN
+636 SPALPDN
-650 SGTNSEAGYA
+650 GTNSYA
-660 PLTVLGADSFEQT
+660 PLTVLGADSFEQI

-713 HCESSVRLAELTAQ
+713 HCESSVRLADLTAQ

>member
-30 ETYYIGNGYDL
+30 ETYYIGNGHDL
-41 NIEARD
+41 NIEARE
-47 DGKVYVNDHEDQDGE
+47 DGKVYVNDHEDRDGE

-69 GEDSLSEKNAEKK
+69 GEDSLSKKNEENKK
-82 EQETGENSGTEKQSV
+82 QETGENSGTEKQSV
-97 TEGTPE
+97 TGETPE
-103 EKTSAEEGKTKKQ
+103 EKNSAEEGETKKP
-116 DTPSEDSDEGNDPAN
+116 DTLSENSDKGNEGKDLAKEKKETNAPA
-131 EIKKDDVPP
+131 
-140 AGENPQPKENTEP
+140 AGENSQPKDTAEP

-165 GENAPAALQSTAALQ
+165 SENALTALQSTAALQ
-180 SAPEE
+180 SGAAPRRAPEE
-185 NTSVESSPVSNV
+185 NTLAEKSPVSNV

-204 AEKTLKITLENVNI
+204 AEKTLKITLDNVNI
-218 KVNKKDD
+218 KVKD
-225 KAAMSVSG
+225 KSAAAAMSVSG
-233 SGDTEINLKGNNVLD
+233 SGDTEINLKGDNTLD
-248 STLSSGHAG
+248 SRGAHSSGLNGCAG
-257 LEKADTLNPAGEETG
+257 LEKADTIDPYGNETG

-278 ITASDNEQS
+278 ITASDNKQS
-287 LTAKGARWAA
+287 LTAWGSDFAA
-297 GIGGRANGV
+297 GIGGHSNGKRD
-306 AHSKA
+306 SKA
-311 EITGIEI
+311 QVTGIEI
-318 NGGKIYAE
+318 NGGTIVAQ
-326 GDSGG
+326 GG
-331 EMNNDGG
+331 QS

-344 GSWTIGKVTIN
+344 GSWTGGEVTIN
-355 GGDITATGGV
+355 GGNVTATGGKQ
-365 DGGAGI
+365 GFGI
-371 GGGKNNAGFVTINGG
+371 
-386 DITATGGAGGGA
+386 
-398 GIGGGKS
+398 
-405 GAGFVTI
+405 
-412 NEGTIHATG
+412 
-421 GNDEGCGVGSG
+421 GSG
-432 KWGRNSNININGGN
+432 KYARGSDVRINGGN
-446 VTASSTLGGAGIGG
+446 VTASSTLGAAGIGG
-460 TYSKVTIASGNVHA
+460 TNSKVTITNGTVHA
-474 TGGASGKNSSGILG
+474 TGGKATSDNVG

-495 YGADVI
+495 YGTSVTI
-501 ITGGNVTATGTEGG
+501 NGGNVTATGTEGG
-515 AGIGTPG
+515 AGIGQPG
-522 GKNDSNIAPGTIKI
+522 GTRDGFKPGTMEISGAAKVTAT
-536 GGAAQVA
+536 GGAAVNG
-543 ATGGSAV
+543 TGF
-550 SNNTYNY
+550 NY
-557 SYNAGAAIGNGSAPN
+557 SAGAAISDGGSEKSNA
-572 SDVKGEEVEVVT
+572 KGEEVEVVT

-603 QHTWKVTSHEDATTE
+603 QHTWKFTSHEDATTE

-713 HCESSVRLAELTAQ
+713 HCESSVRLADLTAQ

>member
-41 NIEARD
+41 KIEAKE

-69 GEDSLSEKNAEKK
+69 GEDSLSKKNEENK
-82 EQETGENSGTEKQSV
+82 EQETVENSGTEKQSV
-97 TEGTPE
+97 TEGTPG
-103 EKTSAEEGKTKKQ
+103 EKTSAEEGETNKP
-116 DTPSEDSDEGNDPAN
+116 DTPPENSDEGKDSAN

-140 AGENPQPKENTEP
+140 AGENLHPEDTTEP

-165 GENAPAALQSTAALQ
+165 SENTPAALQSTAALQ

-185 NTSVESSPVSNV
+185 NTSAEKSPVSNV
-197 IKVVNNW
+197 INVVNNW
-204 AEKTLKITLENVNI
+204 ADKILKITLDNVNI

-233 SGDTEINLKGNNVLD
+233 SGDTEINLKGDNTLD
-248 STLSSGHAG
+248 SSQSSGHAG

-326 GDSGG
+326 GDSGS
-331 EMNNDGG
+331 EMNSDAG

-371 GGGKNNAGFVTINGG
+371 GGGKNNAGFVTIN
-386 DITATGGAGGGA
+386 
-398 GIGGGKS
+398 
-405 GAGFVTI
+405 
-412 NEGTIHATG
+412 EGRIHATG
-421 GNDEGCGVGSG
+421 GNDEGCGIGSG

-460 TYSKVTIASGNVHA
+460 TYSKVTMTSGNVHA

-495 YGADVI
+495 YGADVT
-501 ITGGNVTATGTEGG
+501 ITGGNVTATGAEGG
-515 AGIGTPG
+515 AGIGNPG
-522 GKNDSNIAPGTIKI
+522 GKKDSNIAPGMIKI
-536 GGAAQVA
+536 GGTAQVT
-543 ATGGSAV
+543 ATGGNAV
-550 SNNTYNY
+550 SNSTYNY

-572 SDVKGEEVEVVT
+572 SNVKGEEVEVVT

-594 NPAGTSAGH
+594 NPAGTSADH

-626 CACGADRTDY
+626 CACGAARTDY
-636 SPALPTPEPDNDTN
+636 SPALPDNSTN
-650 SGTNSEAGYA
+650 SYA

-673 TENDRLIITVPEESA
+673 TENDRLIIAAPEESA
-688 SLTGSLAALRELESS
+688 SLTGSLASLRELESS

-713 HCESSVRLAELTAQ
+713 HCESSVRLADLTAQ
-727 GSDEAVFVLSHSGEN
+727 GSDEAVFVLSHSGAN

>member
-41 NIEARD
+41 KIEAKE
-47 DGKVYVNDHEDQDGE
+47 DGKVYVNNHEDQDGE

-82 EQETGENSGTEKQSV
+82 EQETVKNSGTEKQSV
-97 TEGTPE
+97 TEETPG
-103 EKTSAEEGKTKKQ
+103 EKTSAEEGETKKP
-116 DTPSEDSDEGNDPAN
+116 DTPPENSDEGEDSAD
-131 EIKKDDVPP
+131 EKKKDDALP
-140 AGENPQPKENTEP
+140 AGENPQPKDTAEP

-165 GENAPAALQSTAALQ
+165 SENTLAALQSGAALR

-185 NTSVESSPVSNV
+185 NTSAEKSPVSNV
-197 IKVVNNW
+197 INVVNNW
-204 AEKTLKITLENVNI
+204 ADKILKITLDNVNI
-218 KVNKKDD
+218 KTKD
-225 KAAMSVSG
+225 KSAAAAMSVSG

-248 STLSSGHAG
+248 STVSSGHAG

-272 NGGKLI
+272 NDGKLI
-278 ITASDNEQS
+278 ITACDNEQN

-355 GGDITATGGV
+355 GGDITAIGGV

-474 TGGASGKNSSGILG
+474 AGGASGKNSSGILG

-495 YGADVI
+495 YGADVT
-501 ITGGNVTATGTEGG
+501 ITGGSVTATGTEGG

-536 GGAAQVA
+536 GGKAQVA

-594 NPAGTSAGH
+594 NPAGTSADH
-603 QHTWKVTSHEDATTE
+603 QHTWKVTGHKDATTE

-626 CACGADRTDY
+626 CECGADRTDY
-636 SPALPTPEPDNDTN
+636 SPALPDN
-650 SGTNSEAGYA
+650 GTNSYA

>member
-41 NIEARD
+41 KIEAKE
-47 DGKVYVNDHEDQDGE
+47 DGKVYVNNHEDQDGE

-82 EQETGENSGTEKQSV
+82 EQETVKNSGTEKQSV
-97 TEGTPE
+97 TEETPG
-103 EKTSAEEGKTKKQ
+103 EKTSAEEGETKKP
-116 DTPSEDSDEGNDPAN
+116 DTPPENSDEGEDSAD
-131 EIKKDDVPP
+131 EKKKDDALP
-140 AGENPQPKENTEP
+140 AGENPQPKDTAEP

-165 GENAPAALQSTAALQ
+165 SENTLAALQSGAALR

-185 NTSVESSPVSNV
+185 NTSAEKSPVSNV
-197 IKVVNNW
+197 INVVNNW
-204 AEKTLKITLENVNI
+204 ADKILKITLDNVNI
-218 KVNKKDD
+218 KTKD
-225 KAAMSVSG
+225 KSAAAAMSVSG

-248 STLSSGHAG
+248 STVSSGHAG

-272 NGGKLI
+272 NDGKLI
-278 ITASDNEQS
+278 ITACDNEQN

-355 GGDITATGGV
+355 GGDITAIGGV

-474 TGGASGKNSSGILG
+474 AGGASGKNSSGILG

-495 YGADVI
+495 YGADVT

-536 GGAAQVA
+536 GGKAQVA

-572 SDVKGEEVEVVT
+572 SNVKGEEVEVVT

-594 NPAGTSAGH
+594 NPAGTSADH
-603 QHTWKVTSHEDATTE
+603 QHTWKVTSHKDATTE

-636 SPALPTPEPDNDTN
+636 SPALPDN
-650 SGTNSEAGYA
+650 GTNSYA

-713 HCESSVRLAELTAQ
+713 HCESSVRLADLTAQ

>member
-30 ETYYIGNGYDL
+30 ETYYIGNGHDL
-41 NIEARD
+41 NIEAKE

-69 GEDSLSEKNAEKK
+69 GEDSLSEKNEENKK
-82 EQETGENSGTEKQSV
+82 QETGENSGAEKQSV
-97 TEGTPE
+97 TDGTPG
-103 EKTSAEEGKTKKQ
+103 EKTSAKEGETKKQ
-116 DTPSEDSDEGNDPAN
+116 DTPSENSDEGKESVN
-131 EIKKDDVPP
+131 EKKKDDAPA
-140 AGENPQPKENTEP
+140 AGENPQPEDTAEP
-153 EEKMIKKESASG
+153 EEKTVKKESASG
-165 GENAPAALQSTAALQ
+165 SENAPVALQSTAALQ
-180 SAPEE
+180 SGAAPRRAPEE
-185 NTSVESSPVSNV
+185 NTSAEKSPVSNV

-204 AEKTLKITLENVNI
+204 KNNILKITLDNVNI
-218 KVNKKDD
+218 KVKD
-225 KAAMSVSG
+225 KSAAAAMSVSG
-233 SGDTEINLKGNNVLD
+233 SGDTEINLKGDNTLD
-248 STLSSGHAG
+248 SRGAHSSGLNGCAG
-257 LEKADTLNPAGEETG
+257 LEKADTIDPYGNETG

-278 ITASDNEQS
+278 ITASDNKQS
-287 LTAKGARWAA
+287 LTAWGSDFAA
-297 GIGGRANGV
+297 GIGGHSNGKRD
-306 AHSKA
+306 SKA
-311 EITGIEI
+311 QVTGIEI
-318 NGGKIYAE
+318 NGGTIVAQ
-326 GDSGG
+326 GG
-331 EMNNDGG
+331 QS

-344 GSWTIGKVTIN
+344 GSWTGGEVTIN
-355 GGDITATGGV
+355 GGNVTATGGKQ
-365 DGGAGI
+365 GFGI
-371 GGGKNNAGFVTINGG
+371 
-386 DITATGGAGGGA
+386 
-398 GIGGGKS
+398 
-405 GAGFVTI
+405 
-412 NEGTIHATG
+412 
-421 GNDEGCGVGSG
+421 GSG
-432 KWGRNSNININGGN
+432 KYARGSDVRINGGN
-446 VTASSTLGGAGIGG
+446 VTASSTLGAAGIGG
-460 TYSKVTIASGNVHA
+460 TNSKVTITNGTVHA
-474 TGGASGKNSSGILG
+474 TGGKATSDNVG

-495 YGADVI
+495 YGTSVT

-536 GGAAQVA
+536 GGKAQVA

-572 SDVKGEEVEVVT
+572 SNVKGEEVEVVT

-594 NPAGTSAGH
+594 NPAGTSADH
-603 QHTWKVTSHEDATTE
+603 QHTWKVTSHKDATTE

-636 SPALPTPEPDNDTN
+636 SPALPDN
-650 SGTNSEAGYA
+650 GTNSYA

-673 TENDRLIITVPEESA
+673 TENDRLIIAVPEESA
-688 SLTGSLAALRELESS
+688 SLTGSLASLRELESS

-713 HCESSVRLAELTAQ
+713 HCESSVRLADLTAQ
-727 GSDEAVFVLSHSGEN
+727 GSDKAVFVLSHSGEN

>member
-41 NIEARD
+41 KIEAKE

-69 GEDSLSEKNAEKK
+69 GEDSLSKKNEENK

-97 TEGTPE
+97 TEETPG
-103 EKTSAEEGKTKKQ
+103 EKNSAEEGKTKKP
-116 DTPSEDSDEGNDPAN
+116 DTPPENSDEGEDSAN
-131 EIKKDDVPP
+131 EKKKDDALP
-140 AGENPQPKENTEP
+140 AGENPQPKDTAEP

-165 GENAPAALQSTAALQ
+165 SENTPAALQSTVALQ

-185 NTSVESSPVSNV
+185 NTSAEKSPVSNV
-197 IKVVNNW
+197 INVVNNW
-204 AEKTLKITLENVNI
+204 ADKILKITLDNVNI

-233 SGDTEINLKGNNVLD
+233 SGDTEINLKGDNTLD
-248 STLSSGHAG
+248 SSQSSGHAG

-326 GDSGG
+326 GDSGS
-331 EMNNDGG
+331 EMNSDAG

-405 GAGFVTI
+405 SAGFVTI
-412 NEGTIHATG
+412 NEGRIHATG
-421 GNDEGCGVGSG
+421 GNDEGCGIGSG

-446 VTASSTLGGAGIGG
+446 VTASSTLGGAGIG
-460 TYSKVTIASGNVHA
+460 N
-474 TGGASGKNSSGILG
+474 
-488 GGAGIGG
+488 
-495 YGADVI
+495 
-501 ITGGNVTATGTEGG
+501 
-515 AGIGTPG
+515 PG
-522 GKNDSNIAPGTIKI
+522 GKKDSNIAPGMIKI
-536 GGAAQVA
+536 GGTAQVT
-543 ATGGSAV
+543 ATGGNAV
-550 SNNTYNY
+550 SNSTYNY

-572 SDVKGEEVEVVT
+572 SNVKGEEVEVVT

-594 NPAGTSAGH
+594 NPAGTSADH

-626 CACGADRTDY
+626 CACGAARTDY
-636 SPALPTPEPDNDTN
+636 SPALPDNSTN
-650 SGTNSEAGYA
+650 SYA

-673 TENDRLIITVPEESA
+673 TENDRLIIAAPEESA
-688 SLTGSLAALRELESS
+688 SLTGSLASLRELESS

-713 HCESSVRLAELTAQ
+713 HCESSVRLADLTAQ
-727 GSDEAVFVLSHSGEN
+727 GSDEAVFVLSHSGAN

>member
-41 NIEARD
+41 KIEAKE

-69 GEDSLSEKNAEKK
+69 GEDSLSEKNEENKK
-82 EQETGENSGTEKQSV
+82 QETVENSGTEKQSV
-97 TEGTPE
+97 TEETPG
-103 EKTSAEEGKTKKQ
+103 EKTSAEEGKTEKQ
-116 DTPSEDSDEGNDPAN
+116 DTPPENSDEGNDPAN
-131 EIKKDDVPP
+131 EIKKDDAPP
-140 AGENPQPKENTEP
+140 AGENPQPKDTAEP

-165 GENAPAALQSTAALQ
+165 SENTPAALQSTAALQ

-185 NTSVESSPVSNV
+185 NTSAEKSPVSNV
-197 IKVVNNW
+197 INVVNNW
-204 AEKTLKITLENVNI
+204 ADKILKITLDNVNI

-233 SGDTEINLKGNNVLD
+233 SGDTEINLKGDNTLD
-248 STLSSGHAG
+248 SSQSSGHAG

-272 NGGKLI
+272 NDGKLI

-371 GGGKNNAGFVTINGG
+371 GGGKNNAGFVTIN
-386 DITATGGAGGGA
+386 
-398 GIGGGKS
+398 
-405 GAGFVTI
+405 
-412 NEGTIHATG
+412 EGTIHATG

-460 TYSKVTIASGNVHA
+460 TYSKVTMTSGNVHA

-594 NPAGTSAGH
+594 NPAGTSADH
-603 QHTWKVTSHEDATTE
+603 QHTWKVTGHKDATTE

-626 CACGADRTDY
+626 CECGADRTDY
-636 SPALPTPEPDNDTN
+636 SPALPDN
-650 SGTNSEAGYA
+650 GTNSYA
-660 PLTVLGADSFEQT
+660 LLTVLGADSFEQT
-673 TENDRLIITVPEESA
+673 TENDRLIIAAPEESA
-688 SLTGSLAALRELESS
+688 SLTGSLASLRELESS

-713 HCESSVRLAELTAQ
+713 HCESSVRLADLTAQ

>member
-41 NIEARD
+41 KIEAKE

-69 GEDSLSEKNAEKK
+69 GEDSLSEKNEENKK
-82 EQETGENSGTEKQSV
+82 QETVENSGTEKQSV
-97 TEGTPE
+97 TEETPG
-103 EKTSAEEGKTKKQ
+103 EKTSAEEGKTEKQ
-116 DTPSEDSDEGNDPAN
+116 DTPPENSDEGNDPAN
-131 EIKKDDVPP
+131 EIKKDDAPP
-140 AGENPQPKENTEP
+140 AGENPQPKDTAEP

-165 GENAPAALQSTAALQ
+165 SENTPAALQSTAALQ

-185 NTSVESSPVSNV
+185 NTSAEKSPVSNV
-197 IKVVNNW
+197 INVVNNW
-204 AEKTLKITLENVNI
+204 ADKILKITLDNVNI

-233 SGDTEINLKGNNVLD
+233 SGDTEINLKGDNTLD
-248 STLSSGHAG
+248 SSQSSGHAG
-257 LEKADTLNPAGEETG
+257 LEKATTIDTKGDKTND
-272 NGGKLI
+272 GGKLI
-278 ITASDNEQS
+278 IDASDNEQS
-287 LTAKGARWAA
+287 LTAKGATWAA
-297 GIGGRANGV
+297 GIGGRAYGV
-306 AHSKA
+306 SHSKA

-331 EMNNDGG
+331 AVNNDAG

-355 GGDITATGGV
+355 GGDITAIGGV

-371 GGGKNNAGFVTINGG
+371 GGGKNNAGFVTINKG
-386 DITATGGAGGGA
+386 
-398 GIGGGKS
+398 
-405 GAGFVTI
+405 TI
-412 NEGTIHATG
+412 NATG
-421 GNDEGCGVGSG
+421 GNDEGCGIGSG

-460 TYSKVTIASGNVHA
+460 TYSKVTMTSGNVHA

-495 YGADVI
+495 YGADVT
-501 ITGGNVTATGTEGG
+501 ITGGNVTATGAEGG
-515 AGIGTPG
+515 AGIGNPG
-522 GKNDSNIAPGTIKI
+522 GKKDSNIAPGMIKI
-536 GGAAQVA
+536 GGTAQVT
-543 ATGGSAV
+543 ATGGNAV
-550 SNNTYNY
+550 SNSTYNY

-572 SDVKGEEVEVVT
+572 SNVKGEEVEVVT

-603 QHTWKVTSHEDATTE
+603 RHNWKVTSHEDATTE

-626 CACGADRTDY
+626 CACGAARTDY
-636 SPALPTPEPDNDTN
+636 SPALPDNSTN
-650 SGTNSEAGYA
+650 SYA

-673 TENDRLIITVPEESA
+673 TENDRLIIAAPEESA
-688 SLTGSLAALRELESS
+688 SLTGSLASLRELESS

-713 HCESSVRLAELTAQ
+713 HCESSVRLADLTAQ
-727 GSDEAVFVLSHSGEN
+727 GSDEAVFVLSHSGAN

>member
-41 NIEARD
+41 KIEAKE

-69 GEDSLSEKNAEKK
+69 GEDSLSKKNEENK

-97 TEGTPE
+97 TEETPG
-103 EKTSAEEGKTKKQ
+103 EKNSAEEGKTKKP
-116 DTPSEDSDEGNDPAN
+116 DTPPENSDEGEDSAN
-131 EIKKDDVPP
+131 EKKKDDALP
-140 AGENPQPKENTEP
+140 AGENPQPKDTAEP

-165 GENAPAALQSTAALQ
+165 SENTPAALQSTVALQ

-185 NTSVESSPVSNV
+185 NTSAEKSPVSNV
-197 IKVVNNW
+197 INVVNNW
-204 AEKTLKITLENVNI
+204 ADKILKITLDNVNI

-233 SGDTEINLKGNNVLD
+233 SGDTEINLKGDNTLD
-248 STLSSGHAG
+248 SSQSSGHAG

-326 GDSGG
+326 GDSGS
-331 EMNNDGG
+331 EMNSDAG

-371 GGGKNNAGFVTINGG
+371 GGGKN
-386 DITATGGAGGGA
+386 
-398 GIGGGKS
+398 S
-405 GAGFVTI
+405 AGFVTI
-412 NEGTIHATG
+412 NEGRIHATG
-421 GNDEGCGVGSG
+421 GNDEGCGIGSG

-460 TYSKVTIASGNVHA
+460 TYSKVTMTSGNVHA

-495 YGADVI
+495 YGADVT
-501 ITGGNVTATGTEGG
+501 ITGGNVTATGAEGG
-515 AGIGTPG
+515 AGIGNPG
-522 GKNDSNIAPGTIKI
+522 GKKDSNIAPGMIKI
-536 GGAAQVA
+536 GGTAQVT
-543 ATGGSAV
+543 ATGGNAV
-550 SNNTYNY
+550 SNSTYNY

-572 SDVKGEEVEVVT
+572 SNVKGEEVEVVT

-594 NPAGTSAGH
+594 NPAGTSADH

-626 CACGADRTDY
+626 CACGAARTDY
-636 SPALPTPEPDNDTN
+636 SPALPDNSTN
-650 SGTNSEAGYA
+650 SYA

-673 TENDRLIITVPEESA
+673 TENDRLIIAAPEESA
-688 SLTGSLAALRELESS
+688 SLTGSLASLRELESS

-713 HCESSVRLAELTAQ
+713 HCESSVRLADLTAQ
-727 GSDEAVFVLSHSGEN
+727 GSDEAVFVLSHSGAN

>member
-1 MKCKQLA
+1 MKRKQLA
-8 LRVLSTAAVL
+8 LRVLSIAAVL

-30 ETYYIGNGYDL
+30 ETYYIGNNYDL
-41 NIEARD
+41 KIEAKD
-47 DGKVYVNDHEDQDGE
+47 DGKVYVNDHEDKDGE
-62 ITIKGSA
+62 ITIKG
-69 GEDSLSEKNAEKK
+69 GTGKDSLSEKNEEKK
-82 EQETGENSGTEKQSV
+82 EQETGENSGTEKKTV
-97 TEGTPE
+97 TEETPG
-103 EKTSAEEGKTKKQ
+103 EKTSADEGETKKQ
-116 DTPSEDSDEGNDPAN
+116 DAPSENSDEGNESAN
-131 EIKKDDVPP
+131 EKNEKKENDTPS
-140 AGENPQPKENTEP
+140 AEENPQPKDAAESED
-153 EEKMIKKESASG
+153 KMIKKESASG
-165 GENAPAALQSTAALQ
+165 GENPSKALQSTAATR

-185 NTSVESSPVSNV
+185 NTSAGNSPVSNV
-197 IKVVNNW
+197 INVVNNW
-204 AEKTLKITLENVNI
+204 ADKILKITLDNVNI

-233 SGDTEINLKGNNVLD
+233 SGDTEINLKGDNTLD
-248 STLSSGHAG
+248 SSQSSGHAG

-326 GDSGG
+326 GDSGS
-331 EMNNDGG
+331 EMNSDAG

-405 GAGFVTI
+405 SAGFVTI
-412 NEGTIHATG
+412 NEGRIHATG
-421 GNDEGCGVGSG
+421 GNDEGCGIGSG

-460 TYSKVTIASGNVHA
+460 TYSKVTMTSGNVHA

-495 YGADVI
+495 YGADVT
-501 ITGGNVTATGTEGG
+501 ITGGNVTATGAEGG
-515 AGIGTPG
+515 AGIGNPG
-522 GKNDSNIAPGTIKI
+522 GKKDSNIAPGMIKI
-536 GGAAQVA
+536 GGTAQVT
-543 ATGGSAV
+543 ATGGNAV
-550 SNNTYNY
+550 SNSTYNY

-572 SDVKGEEVEVVT
+572 SNVKGEEVEVVT

-594 NPAGTSAGH
+594 NPAGTSADH

-626 CACGADRTDY
+626 CACGAARTDY
-636 SPALPTPEPDNDTN
+636 SPALPDNSTN
-650 SGTNSEAGYA
+650 SYA

-673 TENDRLIITVPEESA
+673 TENDRLIIAAPEESA
-688 SLTGSLAALRELESS
+688 SLTGSLASLRELESS

-713 HCESSVRLAELTAQ
+713 HCESSVRLADLTAQ
-727 GSDEAVFVLSHSGEN
+727 GSDEAVFVLSHSGAN

>member
-41 NIEARD
+41 KIEAKE

-69 GEDSLSEKNAEKK
+69 GADSLSEKNEENKK
-82 EQETGENSGTEKQSV
+82 QETVENSGTEKQSV
-97 TEGTPE
+97 TEETPG
-103 EKTSAEEGKTKKQ
+103 EKTSAEEGKTEKQ
-116 DTPSEDSDEGNDPAN
+116 DTPPENSDEGNDPAN
-131 EIKKDDVPP
+131 EIKKDDAPP
-140 AGENPQPKENTEP
+140 AGENPQPKDTAEP

-165 GENAPAALQSTAALQ
+165 SENTPAALQSTAALQ

-185 NTSVESSPVSNV
+185 NTSAEKSPVSNV
-197 IKVVNNW
+197 INVVNNW
-204 AEKTLKITLENVNI
+204 ADKILKITLDNVNI

-233 SGDTEINLKGNNVLD
+233 SGDTEINLKGDNTLD
-248 STLSSGHAG
+248 SSQSSGHAG

-326 GDSGG
+326 GDSGS
-331 EMNNDGG
+331 EMNSDAG

-355 GGDITATGGV
+355 GGDITATGG
-365 DGGAGI
+365 
-371 GGGKNNAGFVTINGG
+371 
-386 DITATGGAGGGA
+386 AGGGA

-405 GAGFVTI
+405 SAGFVTI
-412 NEGTIHATG
+412 NEGRIHATG
-421 GNDEGCGVGSG
+421 GNDEGCGIGSG

-460 TYSKVTIASGNVHA
+460 TYSKVTMTSGNVHA

-495 YGADVI
+495 YGADVT
-501 ITGGNVTATGTEGG
+501 ITGGNVTATGAEGG
-515 AGIGTPG
+515 AGIGNPG
-522 GKNDSNIAPGTIKI
+522 GKKDSNIAPGMIKI
-536 GGAAQVA
+536 GGTAQVT
-543 ATGGSAV
+543 ATGGNAV
-550 SNNTYNY
+550 SNSTYNY

-572 SDVKGEEVEVVT
+572 SNVKGEEVEVVT

-603 QHTWKVTSHEDATTE
+603 RHNWKVTSHEDATTE

-626 CACGADRTDY
+626 CACGAARTDY
-636 SPALPTPEPDNDTN
+636 SPALPDNSTN
-650 SGTNSEAGYA
+650 SYA

-673 TENDRLIITVPEESA
+673 TENDRLIIAAPEESA
-688 SLTGSLAALRELESS
+688 SLTGSLASLRELESS

-713 HCESSVRLAELTAQ
+713 HCESSVRLADLTAQ
-727 GSDEAVFVLSHSGEN
+727 GSDEAVFVLSHSGAN

>member
-41 NIEARD
+41 KIEAKE

-69 GEDSLSEKNAEKK
+69 GEDSLSEKNEENKK
-82 EQETGENSGTEKQSV
+82 QETVENSGTEKQSV
-97 TEGTPE
+97 TEETPG
-103 EKTSAEEGKTKKQ
+103 EKTSAEEGKTEKQ
-116 DTPSEDSDEGNDPAN
+116 DTPPENSDEGNDPAN
-131 EIKKDDVPP
+131 EIKKDDAPP
-140 AGENPQPKENTEP
+140 AGENPQPKDTAEP

-165 GENAPAALQSTAALQ
+165 SENTPAALQSTAALQ

-185 NTSVESSPVSNV
+185 NTSAEKSPVSNV
-197 IKVVNNW
+197 INVVNNW
-204 AEKTLKITLENVNI
+204 ADKILKITLDNVNI

-233 SGDTEINLKGNNVLD
+233 SGDTEINLKGDNTLD
-248 STLSSGHAG
+248 SSQSSGHAG

-272 NGGKLI
+272 NDGKLI

-460 TYSKVTIASGNVHA
+460 TYSKVTMTSGNVHA

-594 NPAGTSAGH
+594 NPAGTSADH
-603 QHTWKVTSHEDATTE
+603 QHTWKVTGHKDATTE

-626 CACGADRTDY
+626 CECGADRTDY
-636 SPALPTPEPDNDTN
+636 SPALPDN
-650 SGTNSEAGYA
+650 GTNSYA
-660 PLTVLGADSFEQT
+660 LLTVLGADSFEQT
-673 TENDRLIITVPEESA
+673 TENDRLIIAAPEESA
-688 SLTGSLAALRELESS
+688 SLTGSLASLRELESS

-713 HCESSVRLAELTAQ
+713 HCESSVRLADLTAQ

>member
-8 LRVLSTAAVL
+8 LRVLSTAAIL

-41 NIEARD
+41 SIEAKE
-47 DGKVYVNDHEDQDGE
+47 DGKVYVNGHEDQDGE

-69 GEDSLSEKNAEKK
+69 GKDSLTEEKK
-82 EQETGENSGTEKQSV
+82 EQETGENSGAEKQTV
-97 TEGTPE
+97 TEETPK
-103 EKTSAEEGKTKKQ
+103 EKTSAEEGETKKQ
-116 DTPSEDSDEGNDPAN
+116 DTPSENSDEENEGKDPAN
-131 EIKKDDVPP
+131 ENKKDDAP
-140 AGENPQPKENTEP
+140 AAEENDPQPEDTAEP
-153 EEKMIKKESASG
+153 EEKAVKKEAADS
-165 GENAPAALQSTAALQ
+165 GENAPAALQSTAAAK
-180 SAPEE
+180 SAPEK
-185 NTSVESSPVSNV
+185 NTSVEKSPVSNV

-204 AEKTLKITLENVNI
+204 KNNILKITLDNVNI
-218 KVNKKDD
+218 KVDKKED

-248 STLSSGHAG
+248 STVSSGHAG

-272 NGGKLI
+272 NDGKLI
-278 ITASDNEQS
+278 ITACDNEQN

-355 GGDITATGGV
+355 GGDITAIGGV

-412 NEGTIHATG
+412 NGGDITATG

-474 TGGASGKNSSGILG
+474 AGGASGKNSSGILG

-495 YGADVI
+495 YGADVT

-536 GGAAQVA
+536 GGKAQVA

-572 SDVKGEEVEVVT
+572 SNVKGEEVEVVT

-594 NPAGTSAGH
+594 NPAGTSADH
-603 QHTWKVTSHEDATTE
+603 QHTWKVTSHKDATTE

-636 SPALPTPEPDNDTN
+636 SPALPDN
-650 SGTNSEAGYA
+650 GTNSYA

-713 HCESSVRLAELTAQ
+713 HCESSVRLADLTAQ

>member
-8 LRVLSTAAVL
+8 LRVLSTAAIL

-41 NIEARD
+41 SIEAKE
-47 DGKVYVNDHEDQDGE
+47 DGKVYVNGHEDQDGE

-69 GEDSLSEKNAEKK
+69 GKDSLTEEKK
-82 EQETGENSGTEKQSV
+82 EQETGENSGAEKQTV
-97 TEGTPE
+97 TEETPK
-103 EKTSAEEGKTKKQ
+103 EKTSAEEGETKKQ
-116 DTPSEDSDEGNDPAN
+116 DTPSENSDEENEGKDPAN
-131 EIKKDDVPP
+131 ENKKDDAP
-140 AGENPQPKENTEP
+140 AAEENDPQPEDTAEP
-153 EEKMIKKESASG
+153 EEKAVKKEAADS
-165 GENAPAALQSTAALQ
+165 GENAPAALQSTAAAK
-180 SAPEE
+180 SAPEK
-185 NTSVESSPVSNV
+185 NTSVEKSPVSNV

-204 AEKTLKITLENVNI
+204 KNNILKITLDNVNI
-218 KVNKKDD
+218 KVDKKED

-248 STLSSGHAG
+248 STVSSGHAG

-272 NGGKLI
+272 NDGKLI
-278 ITASDNEQS
+278 ITACDNEQN

-355 GGDITATGGV
+355 GGDITAIGGV

-371 GGGKNNAGFVTINGG
+371 GGGKNNAGFVTIN
-386 DITATGGAGGGA
+386 
-398 GIGGGKS
+398 
-405 GAGFVTI
+405 
-412 NEGTIHATG
+412 EGTIHATG
-421 GNDEGCGVGSG
+421 GNGEGCGVGSG

-446 VTASSTLGGAGIGG
+446 VTASSTLGAAGIGG
-460 TYSKVTIASGNVHA
+460 TNSKVTITNGTVHA
-474 TGGASGKNSSGILG
+474 TGGKATSYNVG

-495 YGADVI
+495 YGTSVTI
-501 ITGGNVTATGTEGG
+501 NGGNVTATGTEGG
-515 AGIGTPG
+515 AGIGQPG
-522 GKNDSNIAPGTIKI
+522 GTRDGFKPGTMEISGAAKVTAT
-536 GGAAQVA
+536 GGAAVNG
-543 ATGGSAV
+543 TGF
-550 SNNTYNY
+550 NY
-557 SYNAGAAIGNGSAPN
+557 SAGAAIGDGGSEKSNA
-572 SDVKGEEVEVVT
+572 KGEEVEVVT
-584 DNSTTATIVR
+584 DNATTATIVR

-713 HCESSVRLAELTAQ
+713 HCESSVRLADLTAQ

>member
-30 ETYYIGNGYDL
+30 ETYYIGNGHDL
-41 NIEARD
+41 NIEARE
-47 DGKVYVNDHEDQDGE
+47 DGKVYVNDHEDKDGK
-62 ITIKGSA
+62 ITING
-69 GEDSLSEKNAEKK
+69 GTGTDSLSEKNEENKK
-82 EQETGENSGTEKQSV
+82 QETGENSGAEKQSV
-97 TEGTPE
+97 TDGTPE

-116 DTPSEDSDEGNDPAN
+116 DTPSENSDEGKESVN
-131 EIKKDDVPP
+131 EKKKDDAPA
-140 AGENPQPKENTEP
+140 AGEKTQPEDTAEP
-153 EEKMIKKESASG
+153 EEKTVKKESASG
-165 GENAPAALQSTAALQ
+165 GENALTALQSGAALR

-185 NTSVESSPVSNV
+185 NTSAEKSPVSNV

-204 AEKTLKITLENVNI
+204 KNNILKITLDNVNI
-218 KVNKKDD
+218 KVDKKED

-248 STLSSGHAG
+248 STVSSGHAG

-272 NGGKLI
+272 NDGKLI
-278 ITASDNEQS
+278 ITAADNKQS
-287 LTAKGARWAA
+287 LTALGGGWAA
-297 GIGGRANGV
+297 GIGGRSYGV
-306 AHSKA
+306 PYSKA

-318 NGGKIYAE
+318 NGGTIVAQ
-326 GDSGG
+326 GG
-331 EMNNDGG
+331 RS

-355 GGDITATGGV
+355 GGDITAIGGV
-365 DGGAGI
+365 D
-371 GGGKNNAGFVTINGG
+371 
-386 DITATGGAGGGA
+386 GGA

-421 GNDEGCGVGSG
+421 GNGEGCGVGSG

-446 VTASSTLGGAGIGG
+446 VTASSTLGAAGIGG
-460 TYSKVTIASGNVHA
+460 TNSKVTITNGTVHA
-474 TGGASGKNSSGILG
+474 TGGKATSYNVG

-495 YGADVI
+495 YGTSVTI
-501 ITGGNVTATGTEGG
+501 NGGNVTATGTEGG
-515 AGIGTPG
+515 AGIGQPG
-522 GKNDSNIAPGTIKI
+522 GTRDGFKPGTMEISGAAKVTAT
-536 GGAAQVA
+536 GGAAVNG
-543 ATGGSAV
+543 TGF
-550 SNNTYNY
+550 NY
-557 SYNAGAAIGNGSAPN
+557 SAGAAIGDGGSEKSNA
-572 SDVKGEEVEVVT
+572 KGEEVEVVT
-584 DNSTTATIVR
+584 DNATTATIVR

-713 HCESSVRLAELTAQ
+713 HCESSVRLADLTAQ